1 MLVTSPRME
10 DLETNSN
17 HPKGPVKVLGAPL
30 EHQGLDMPE
39 LADEGLTRLAWVN
52 FMGIT
57 EDLTIMEVLED
68 MAYITVRKGRYLAF
82 AFFRQLKS
90 L

>member
-10 DLETNSN
+10 DLEANSN
-17 HPKGPVKVLGAPL
+17 HPKAPVKVLGAPL
-30 EHQGLDMPE
+30 EHQGLDMLE
-39 LADEGLTRLAWVN
+39 LVDKGLTRLAWAS

-57 EDLTIMEVLED
+57 EDLTIVVVLED
-68 MAYITVRKGRYLAF
+68 MAYITVRKGRHLAIALF
-82 AFFRQLKS
+82 LQLKS

>member
-17 HPKGPVKVLGAPL
+17 HPKAPVKVLGAPL
-30 EHQGLDMPE
+30 EHQGLDMLE
-39 LADEGLTRLAWVN
+39 LVDEGLTRLAWAS

-57 EDLTIMEVLED
+57 EDLTIMVVLED
-68 MAYITVRKGRYLAF
+68 MAYITVRKGRHLTF
-82 AFFRQLKS
+82 ALFLQLKS